1 MLVTRRRAVLVA
13 RQHLTRDRLAL
24 RRVLLPEPVLVTEP
38 ASSRASKNNCEDRME
53 GMSRSSIHH
62 FACEACQHAKVKCE
76 QECEPAGN
84 VICKRCKQRGRTCTF
99 SHQNALKRL
108 LMSSADVTAST
119 PTRQDYSWCNL
130 PCDGRPA
137 SYHPHGPVPYHDMY
151 VPPPEPALVDAP
163 PWLAQPQYFTQPLP
177 PHVDRQATVEELQQ
191 LRQEL
196 TLTTQLT
203 LTIRQEISELHQTA
217 LAARELSELST
228 SAQATTRNDLSAI
241 RNDISAITTALAPN
255 RKSHC
260 S

>member
-1 MLVTRRRAVLVA
+1 
-13 RQHLTRDRLAL
+13 
-24 RRVLLPEPVLVTEP
+24 
-38 ASSRASKNNCEDRME
+38 
-53 GMSRSSIHH
+53 
-62 FACEACQHAKVKCE
+62 
-76 QECEPAGN
+76 
-84 VICKRCKQRGRTCTF
+84 
-99 SHQNALKRL
+99 
-108 LMSSADVTAST
+108 MSSADVTAST

-196 TLTTQLT
+196 TLTTQ
-203 LTIRQEISELHQTA
+203 TIRQEISELHQTA

-241 RNDISAITTALAPN
+241 RNDLSAITAQLALACATNELRKEISELSTAAQATARNDLSAIREFSELSTAAQATTRNDLSAIRNDISAITTALAPN

>member
-1 MLVTRRRAVLVA
+1 M
-13 RQHLTRDRLAL
+13 
-24 RRVLLPEPVLVTEP
+24 
-38 ASSRASKNNCEDRME
+38 
-53 GMSRSSIHH
+53 SSIHH

-84 VICKRCKQRGRTCTF
+84 VICRRCKQRGRTCTF
-99 SHQNALKRL
+99 SHQKALKRL

-196 TLTTQLT
+196 TLTTQ
-203 LTIRQEISELHQTA
+203 TIRQEISELHQTA

-241 RNDISAITTALAPN
+241 RNDLSAITAQLALACATNELRKEISELSTAAQATTRNDLSAIRNDISAITTALAPN